1 MANRRFQFGS
11 RSPVLNPSAF
21 QRAPR
26 PGGPYGGPVPGQYP
40 QTQGGLA
47 GTGGGQR
54 VMTVDGTISK
64 TAILLILLV
73 SSAAFTWS
81 QVLEGGVVND
91 GILPVVII
99 TGLVGLVVALVTAFR
114 PLLSPYTAPA
124 YALIEGVFVGG
135 ISAFYAAS
143 LGGAIVPQAV
153 GLTFAVLGIMLALY
167 RFRVIRVTQRFRA
180 IVMAATF
187 GILVLYLANF
197 ALSMFGVNIP
207 FLHESGFIGIGIS
220 LVICTIAALNLLLD
234 FDFIEQAS
242 RYGADE
248 RMEWYGAF
256 GLVVTLV
263 WLYLELLRLLRLFAG
278 RD

>member
-1 MANRRFQFGS
+1 MAKRRFQLGN
-11 RSPVLNPSAF
+11 RSPMLSPSAF

-26 PGGPYGGPVPGQYP
+26 PGGPYGQMPGQYP
-40 QTQGGLA
+40 QTQGGLT
-47 GTGGGQR
+47 GTGSGQR

-73 SSAAFTWS
+73 ASAAFTWS
-81 QVLEGGVVND
+81 QVLRGGVLNEAV
-91 GILPVVII
+91 LPVILL
-99 TGLVGLVVALVTAFR
+99 TGIVGLVVAVVTVFK
-114 PLLSPYTAPA
+114 PLLAPYTSPA

-135 ISAFYAAS
+135 ISALYADAVS
-143 LGGAIVPQAV
+143 PGIVPMAV
-153 GLTFAVLGIMLALY
+153 ALTFAVLAVMLALY
-167 RFRVIRVTQRFRA
+167 RFRIIRVTQRFRT
-180 IVMAATF
+180 IVMAATL
-187 GILVLYLANF
+187 GILVLYVLNIV
-197 ALSMFGVNIP
+197 LSLFGVAIP
-207 FLHESGFIGIGIS
+207 FLHQTGPIGIGIS
-220 LVICTIAALNLLLD
+220 LVICTIAALNLMLD
-234 FDFIEQAS
+234 FDFIEQSS